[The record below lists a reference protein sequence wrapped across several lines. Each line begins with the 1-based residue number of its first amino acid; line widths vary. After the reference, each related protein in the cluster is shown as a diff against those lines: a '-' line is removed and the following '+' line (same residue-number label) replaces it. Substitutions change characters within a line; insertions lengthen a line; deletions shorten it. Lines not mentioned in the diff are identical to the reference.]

1 MKTNGK
7 LLKYADLH
15 VWPKLSDKQGTQ
27 ELLRYAIGLG
37 FGLVGLHVP
46 QETDLSVLKDFFTET
61 RGIKIAKRLD
71 ITLSPQNSSQDS
83 IPLSQEYDII
93 ALRPHSPEQIKRT
106 EGISNL
112 ITLPLTAS
120 WLTKLEDVQPI
131 SIPFEI
137 ELRQLFELSGP
148 ALKNTLKSVKRLI
161 QTARAKGQT
170 FVFSSG
176 ARTHFELRTPH
187 DIMCLGRFFGLTSM
201 EVTEG
206 LTRLAWRILSK

>member
-1 MKTNGK
+1 MKF
-7 LLKYADLH
+7 ADLH
-15 VWPKLSDKQGTQ
+15 VWPKLSDKQETL

-46 QETDLSVLKDFFTET
+46 KDSDLSVFKDFFTDLET

-71 ITLSPQNSSQDS
+71 ITLPPQSSAQDS

-93 ALRPHSPEQIKRT
+93 AIRPHSLEQIKKT
-106 EGISNL
+106 DGISNL

-120 WLTKLEDVQPI
+120 WLTKLGDVQSMPL
-131 SIPFEI
+131 PFEI

-148 ALKNTLKSVKRLI
+148 TLKNTLESVKRLI
-161 QTARAKGQT
+161 QTTQAKGQT

-176 ARTHFELRTPH
+176 ARSHFELRTPK
-187 DIMCLGRFFGLTSM
+187 DIACLARFFGLTAM
-201 EVTEG
+201 EITG
-206 LTRLAWRILSK
+206 LTRLPWRILSK